1 MQHDDVIWDIIGN
14 KQFCSFK
21 VKTKSQSFCR
31 NEYNITGLCNRSSCP
46 LANSQYAT
54 IREEK
59 GQCFLYMKVIERA
72 AFPAKMWEKVKLSKN
87 YEKAL
92 EQIDE
97 NLIYWP
103 RFIRHKC
110 KQRFTK
116 ITQYLIRMRKLVLK
130 RQRKLVPLSRKVERR
145 EKRKEEKALIAAQ
158 LDNAIEKELLERLKQ
173 GTYGDIYNFPVHAFD
188 QALEQQDEESEEE
201 EEEDEEEEEEEDD
214 EDVGK
219 REFVAEEEVEE
230 SDLSDFEDMN
240 KLRTSS
246 DEEDQEEEESSEE
259 EEEEEEED
267 EMEVE
272 MKAKASR
279 SKGKSPANGS
289 VARKKRA
296 YVEIE
301 YEQETEPASKSRAT

>member
-14 KQFCSFK
+14 KQFCSYK
-21 VKTKSQSFCR
+21 VKTKDQSFCR
-31 NEYNITGLCNRSSCP
+31 NEFNITGLCNRSSCP

-188 QALEQQDEESEEE
+188 RALEQQDEESESE
-201 EEEDEEEEEEEDD
+201 EEEEEEEDE

-219 REFVAEEEVEE
+219 REFVAEEVEE

-240 KLRTSS
+240 KLKTSS
-246 DEEDQEEEESSEE
+246 DEEEQDMEEEESSEE
-259 EEEEEEED
+259 EEEEEEEV
-267 EMEVE
+267 EVE
-272 MKAKASR
+272 MEMEMKASK

-301 YEQETEPASKSRAT
+301 YEQETEPASKSRTT

>member
-21 VKTKSQSFCR
+21 VKTKSQNFCR
-31 NEYNITGLCNRSSCP
+31 NEFNITGLCNRSACP

-54 IREEK
+54 IREER

-87 YEKAL
+87 YETAL

-116 ITQYLIRMRKLVLK
+116 ITQYLIRMRKLILK
-130 RQRKLVPLSRKVERR
+130 RRRKLVPLSRRVESR

-173 GTYGDIYNFPVHAFD
+173 GTYGDIYNFPVYAFD
-188 QALEQQDEESEEE
+188 KALEQQDAESES
-201 EEEDEEEEEEEDD
+201 DSEEEEEEDD
-214 EDVGK
+214 EDVGQ
-219 REFVAEEEVEE
+219 REFVAEEDVEE

-240 KLRTSS
+240 KLKTSS
-246 DEEDQEEEESSEE
+246 DEEEQEESSEE
-259 EEEEEEED
+259 EEEKEE
-267 EMEVE
+267 EMEVQT
-272 MKAKASR
+272 KASR
-279 SKGKSPANGS
+279 SKGKSPANGLA
-289 VARKKRA
+289 ARKKRA

-301 YEQETEPASKSRAT
+301 YETEPASKSRTT

>member
-21 VKTKSQSFCR
+21 VKTKSQNFCR
-31 NEYNITGLCNRSSCP
+31 NEYSITGVCNRSSCP

-59 GQCFLYMKVIERA
+59 GQCFLYMKEIERA
-72 AFPAKMWEKVKLSKN
+72 AFPARMWEKVKLSKN

-103 RFIRHKC
+103 RFLRHKC

-130 RQRKLVPLSRKVERR
+130 RQRKLVPLSRKVESR

-173 GTYGDIYNFPVHAFD
+173 GTYGDIYNFPVYAFD
-188 QALEQQDEESEEE
+188 KALEQQDAESES
-201 EEEDEEEEEEEDD
+201 DAEEEEEEDD
-214 EDVGK
+214 EDVGQ
-219 REFVAEEEVEE
+219 REFVAEDEVEE

-240 KLRTSS
+240 KLKTSS
-246 DEEDQEEEESSEE
+246 DEEEQDESSEE
-259 EEEEEEED
+259 EEE
-267 EMEVE
+267 
-272 MKAKASR
+272 AQASR

-289 VARKKRA
+289 LVRKKRA

-301 YEQETEPASKSRAT
+301 YEQETDSASRRRTT

>member
-14 KQFCSFK
+14 RQFCSFK
-21 VKTKSQSFCR
+21 VKTKGQNFCR
-31 NEYNITGLCNRSSCP
+31 NEFNVTGLCNRSACP
-46 LANSQYAT
+46 LSNSQYAT
-54 IREEK
+54 VREEK

-72 AFPAKMWEKVKLSKN
+72 AFPAKMWEKVKLSRN
-87 YEKAL
+87 YERAL

-103 RFIRHKC
+103 RFLRHKC

-116 ITQYLIRMRKLVLK
+116 ITQYLIRMRRLVLK
-130 RQRKLVPLSRKVERR
+130 RQRKLVPLSRKVESR

-173 GTYGDIYNFPVHAFD
+173 GTYGDIYNFPSHAFD
-188 QALEQQDEESEEE
+188 RALEQQDEESESG
-201 EEEDEEEEEEEDD
+201 EEEEEEEDE

-219 REFVAEEEVEE
+219 REFVAEDEVDE

-246 DEEDQEEEESSEE
+246 DEEEQEDSSEE
-259 EEEEEEED
+259 EEEE
-267 EMEVE
+267 MQV
-272 MKAKASR
+272 KR
-279 SKGKSPANGS
+279 SKGKSPANGAA
-289 VARKKRA
+289 ARKKRA

-301 YEQETEPASKSRAT
+301 YEQETEPAPKSRVTL

>member
-1 MQHDDVIWDIIGN
+1 ICFLQVIWDIIGN

-21 VKTKSQSFCR
+21 VKTKSQNFCR
-31 NEYNITGLCNRSSCP
+31 NEYSITGVCNRSSCP

-59 GQCFLYMKVIERA
+59 GQCFLYMKEIERA
-72 AFPAKMWEKVKLSKN
+72 AFPARMWEKVRKLSKN

-103 RFIRHKC
+103 RFLRHKC

-130 RQRKLVPLSRKVERR
+130 RQRKLVPLSRKVESR

-173 GTYGDIYNFPVHAFD
+173 GTYGDIYNFPVYAFD
-188 QALEQQDEESEEE
+188 KALEQQDAESES
-201 EEEDEEEEEEEDD
+201 DAEEEEEEDD
-214 EDVGK
+214 EDVGQ
-219 REFVAEEEVEE
+219 REFVAEDEVEE

-240 KLRTSS
+240 KLKTSS
-246 DEEDQEEEESSEE
+246 DEEEQDESSEE
-259 EEEEEEED
+259 EEEEE
-267 EMEVE
+267 VQ
-272 MKAKASR
+272 ASR

-289 VARKKRA
+289 LVRKKRA

-301 YEQETEPASKSRAT
+301 YEQETESASRRRTT

>member
-21 VKTKSQSFCR
+21 VKTKSQNFCR
-31 NEYNITGLCNRSSCP
+31 NEFNITGLCNRSSCP

-130 RQRKLVPLSRKVERR
+130 RQRKLVPLSRKVESR

-188 QALEQQDEESEEE
+188 RALDQQDQESESEE
-201 EEEDEEEEEEEDD
+201 EEEEEEEDD
-214 EDVGK
+214 EDVGQ
-219 REFVAEEEVEE
+219 REFVAEVEE

-240 KLRTSS
+240 KLKTSS
-246 DEEDQEEEESSEE
+246 DEEEEEESDEE
-259 EEEEEEED
+259 EEEEEE
-267 EMEVE
+267 MEVQT
-272 MKAKASR
+272 KASD

-289 VARKKRA
+289 AARKKRA

-301 YEQETEPASKSRAT
+301 YETEPVAKSRATS

>member
-21 VKTKSQSFCR
+21 VKTKSQNFCR
-31 NEYNITGLCNRSSCP
+31 NEFNITGLCNRSSCP

-59 GQCFLYMKVIERA
+59 GQVFLYMKVIERA

-92 EQIDE
+92 EQIDD

-103 RFIRHKC
+103 RFLRHKC

-116 ITQYLIRMRKLVLK
+116 VTQYLIRMRKLVLK
-130 RQRKLVPLSRKVERR
+130 RQRKLVPLSRKVESR

-188 QALEQQDEESEEE
+188 RALEQQDQESEE
-201 EEEDEEEEEEEDD
+201 EEEEEEEDD
-214 EDVGK
+214 EDVGH

-240 KLRTSS
+240 KLKTSS
-246 DEEDQEEEESSEE
+246 DEEEQEESEE
-259 EEEEEEED
+259 EEEE
-267 EMEVE
+267 VQ
-272 MKAKASR
+272 MKAPR
-279 SKGKSPANGS
+279 SKGKSPANGAA
-289 VARKKRA
+289 ARKKRA

-301 YEQETEPASKSRAT
+301 YEQETEPASKSRTT

>member
-21 VKTKSQSFCR
+21 VKTKSQGFCR

-188 QALEQQDEESEEE
+188 RALEQQDADSESESEEE
-201 EEEDEEEEEEEDD
+201 EEEVDD

-219 REFVAEEEVEE
+219 REFVADEEVEE
-230 SDLSDFEDMN
+230 SDLSDFEEMN

-246 DEEDQEEEESSEE
+246 DEEDQDEEEEESSEE
-259 EEEEEEED
+259 EEEDEEEEE
-267 EMEVE
+267 EMET
-272 MKAKASR
+272 KTKASR

-301 YEQETEPASKSRAT
+301 YEQETEPASKSRTT

>member
-1 MQHDDVIWDIIGN
+1 
-14 KQFCSFK
+14 
-21 VKTKSQSFCR
+21 
-31 NEYNITGLCNRSSCP
+31 
-46 LANSQYAT
+46 
-54 IREEK
+54 
-59 GQCFLYMKVIERA
+59 MKVIERA
-72 AFPAKMWEKVKLSKN
+72 AFPARMWEKVKLSKN

-130 RQRKLVPLSRKVERR
+130 RQRKLVPLSRKVESR

-173 GTYGDIYNFPVHAFD
+173 GTYGDIYNFPVYAFD
-188 QALEQQDEESEEE
+188 RALEQQEAESESDSEEEE
-201 EEEDEEEEEEEDD
+201 EEEDE
-214 EDVGK
+214 DVGQ
-219 REFVAEEEVEE
+219 REFVAEEEVDE

-240 KLRTSS
+240 KLKTSS
-246 DEEDQEEEESSEE
+246 DEEEQDESNEE
-259 EEEEEEED
+259 EEEEEE
-267 EMEVE
+267 MEVQT
-272 MKAKASR
+272 KASG

-289 VARKKRA
+289 SVRKKRA

-301 YEQETEPASKSRAT
+301 YEQETEPASKSRTT

>member
-14 KQFCSFK
+14 RQFCSFK
-21 VKTKSQSFCR
+21 VKTKSQNFCR

-130 RQRKLVPLSRKVERR
+130 RQRKLVPLSRKVEQR

-188 QALEQQDEESEEE
+188 KALEQQDDESESESEEE
-201 EEEDEEEEEEEDD
+201 EEGEEEEDD

-230 SDLSDFEDMN
+230 SDLSDFEEMN
-240 KLRTSS
+240 NLKTSS
-246 DEEDQEEEESSEE
+246 DEEEEESSEE
-259 EEEEEEED
+259 EEEDEKEM

-272 MKAKASR
+272 KKAPR
-279 SKGKSPANGS
+279 SKGKSPANGAA
-289 VARKKRA
+289 ARKKRA

-301 YEQETEPASKSRAT
+301 YEQETEPASKSRTTS

>member
-14 KQFCSFK
+14 KQFCSYK
-21 VKTKSQSFCR
+21 VKTKTQSFCR

-46 LANSQYAT
+46 LASSQYAT

-72 AFPAKMWEKVKLSKN
+72 AFPAKMWEKVKLCKN

-92 EQIDE
+92 EMIDE

-188 QALEQQDEESEEE
+188 RALEQQDEESEEE
-201 EEEDEEEEEEEDD
+201 EEEEDEEEEEED
-214 EDVGK
+214 EDVG
-219 REFVAEEEVEE
+219 RSEFVAEEELEE
-230 SDLSDFEDMN
+230 DDLSDFEDMN

-246 DEEDQEEEESSEE
+246 DEEEEEEEEESSEE
-259 EEEEEEED
+259 EEET
-267 EMEVE
+267 
-272 MKAKASR
+272 KASR

-289 VARKKRA
+289 APRRKRA
-296 YVEIE
+296 FVEIE
-301 YEQETEPASKSRAT
+301 YETEPAPKSTASL

>member
-21 VKTKSQSFCR
+21 VKTKSQNFCR
-31 NEYNITGLCNRSSCP
+31 NEFNVTGLCNRSSCP

-130 RQRKLVPLSRKVERR
+130 RQRKLVPLSRKVEKR

-188 QALEQQDEESEEE
+188 RALEQQDEESE
-201 EEEDEEEEEEEDD
+201 
-214 EDVGK
+214 
-219 REFVAEEEVEE
+219 
-230 SDLSDFEDMN
+230 
-240 KLRTSS
+240 
-246 DEEDQEEEESSEE
+246 SEE

-267 EMEVE
+267 EEDVGQREFVAEVDESDLSDFEEMNKLKTSSDEEDQDEEAESSSAEEEEMEVE
-272 MKAKASR
+272 TEVKASR

-289 VARKKRA
+289 VVRKKRA

-301 YEQETEPASKSRAT
+301 YEQETEPASKSRTT

>member
-1 MQHDDVIWDIIGN
+1 MQCDDVIWDIIGN

-46 LANSQYAT
+46 LSNSQYAT

-72 AFPAKMWEKVKLSKN
+72 AFPARMWEKVKLSRN

-97 NLIYWP
+97 SLIYWP
-103 RFIRHKC
+103 RFLRHKC

-188 QALEQQDEESEEE
+188 RG
-201 EEEDEEEEEEEDD
+201 
-214 EDVGK
+214 VGK
-219 REFVAEEEVEE
+219 SEFVAEEELEE
-230 SDLSDFEDMN
+230 SDLSDFEEMN
-240 KLRTSS
+240 KLKTSS
-246 DEEDQEEEESSEE
+246 DEEEQDDEEEEESSGE

-272 MKAKASR
+272 TKTKASK

-289 VARKKRA
+289 TARKKRA

-301 YEQETEPASKSRAT
+301 YETEPAPKSRAT

>member
-14 KQFCSFK
+14 TQFCSFK
-21 VKTKSQSFCR
+21 VKTKSQNFCR
-31 NEYNITGLCNRSSCP
+31 NEYSITGLCNRSSCP

-72 AFPAKMWEKVKLSKN
+72 AFPSRMWEKVKLSKN

-130 RQRKLVPLSRKVERR
+130 RQRKLVPLSRKVEQR

-173 GTYGDIYNFPVHAFD
+173 GTYGDIYNFPIHAFD
-188 QALEQQDEESEEE
+188 KALEQQDEESESEE
-201 EEEDEEEEEEEDD
+201 EEEDEE
-214 EDVGK
+214 DVG
-219 REFVAEEEVEE
+219 RRVFVTEEEVDE

-240 KLRTSS
+240 KLKTSS
-246 DEEDQEEEESSEE
+246 DEEDENEEQSSDEE
-259 EEEEEEED
+259 

-272 MKAKASR
+272 MKISK

-301 YEQETEPASKSRAT
+301 YEQETEPAPKSRAT

>member
-14 KQFCSFK
+14 KQFCSHK
-21 VKTKSQSFCR
+21 VKTKSQNFCR
-31 NEYNITGLCNRSSCP
+31 NEYNVTGLCNRSSCP
-46 LANSQYAT
+46 LSNSQYAT

-116 ITQYLIRMRKLVLK
+116 VTQYLIRMRKLVLK
-130 RQRKLVPLSRKVERR
+130 RQRKLVPLSRKVEQR

-188 QALEQQDEESEEE
+188 KALDQQDEESESEEESEEE
-201 EEEDEEEEEEEDD
+201 EEDE

-240 KLRTSS
+240 RLKTSS
-246 DEEDQEEEESSEE
+246 DEEEEDDESSEE
-259 EEEEEEED
+259 EDEDEEE
-267 EMEVE
+267 METE
-272 MKAKASR
+272 TKASK
-279 SKGKSPANGS
+279 SKGKSPANG
-289 VARKKRA
+289 VAARKKRA
-296 YVEIE
+296 HVEIE
-301 YEQETEPASKSRAT
+301 YEQETEPASKSIAT

>member
-14 KQFCSFK
+14 NSFCSFK
-21 VKTKSQSFCR
+21 VKTKSQNFCR
-31 NEYNITGLCNRSSCP
+31 NEYNLTGLCTRQACP

-72 AFPAKMWEKVKLSKN
+72 AFPARMWEKVKLSKN

-97 NLIYWP
+97 SLIYWP
-103 RFIRHKC
+103 RFLRHKC

-116 ITQYLIRMRKLVLK
+116 ITQYLIRIRKLTLK

-158 LDNAIEKELLERLKQ
+158 LDNAIEKELLDRLKQ

-188 QALEQQDEESEEE
+188 KALDQQQEDSQSESD
-201 EEEDEEEEEEEDD
+201 EEEDEEDD
-214 EDVGK
+214 ESVRSPQDVGK
-219 REFVAEEEVEE
+219 REFVAEDEVEE
-230 SDLSDFEDMN
+230 SDLSDFEEMN
-240 KLRTSS
+240 KLKGSS
-246 DEEDQEEEESSEE
+246 DEEEGEDDSSDEESEE
-259 EEEEEEED
+259 EE
-267 EMEVE
+267 MEVE
-272 MKAKASR
+272 TKGSKA
-279 SKGKSPANGS
+279 KGKSPAKGP
-289 VARKKRA
+289 APKKRRA

-301 YEQETEPASKSRAT
+301 YEQETEPAAKSKAT